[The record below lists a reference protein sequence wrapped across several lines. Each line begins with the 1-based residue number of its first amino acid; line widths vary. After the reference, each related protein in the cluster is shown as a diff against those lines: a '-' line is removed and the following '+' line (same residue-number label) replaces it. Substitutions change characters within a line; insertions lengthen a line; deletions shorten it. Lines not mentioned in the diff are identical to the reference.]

1 MGPRTLGCTAAR
13 LTSPP
18 QNQRSPRY
26 RLIFAGVL
34 CGLPLVLVF
43 GARAATP
50 EIDGAKSEDT
60 EITRGVD
67 TREQIYSVPVIDGRG
82 RTLFLK
88 TRLCRPAGDGP
99 STLVSINH
107 GSPPNAADRPKMK
120 LGSCQQQAA
129 QWFLSRGYVVAFAL
143 RRGYGETG
151 GTWAED
157 QGGCQSPD
165 YFRAGL
171 ETARDIDAVVN
182 FATNLPFVKR
192 EGAVVVGQS
201 AGGWGTIAY
210 DSAQHPKVA
219 AFIVMAGGRGGHRN
233 QQPNNNCRTDLL
245 VEAAKRYGASV
256 STPMLWIY
264 AANDSYFGPPI
275 VRAMWRGFTAAGG
288 TGDLEQPGPYMEDG
302 HHLFFGPGG
311 SDVWGPLVERYLA
324 EQHIH

>member
-1 MGPRTLGCTAAR
+1 MGPR
-13 LTSPP
+13 
-18 QNQRSPRY
+18 RY
-26 RLIFAGVL
+26 RLRFAGVL
-34 CGLPLVLVF
+34 CGLPLALVF

-50 EIDGAKSEDT
+50 EIDGAKSEDA

-120 LGSCQQQAA
+120 LGSCQQQA
-129 QWFLSRGYVVAFAL
+129 
-143 RRGYGETG
+143 
-151 GTWAED
+151 GTWGED